1 MQNLMND
8 DEELDGGDGFIP
20 ATNPTKEDYDA
31 VVKQNARLY
40 ARIQKEKERRA
51 KAGDPAPAAKPAEQ
65 QTPPAAKPEDDKW
78 REAMELKTDGYSSEE
93 VAFIQKN
100 GGRAAID
107 DPFVKAA
114 LESIRNQK
122 KAEAA
127 QVSDATP
134 KSDVEKQY
142 TDQQLRE
149 MKTEDLEKLLPKA

>member
-1 MQNLMND
+1 MQNFEQD
-8 DEELDGGDGFIP
+8 DEELGEDGGFIP
-20 ATNPTKEDYDA
+20 ATNPTKEDYEA
-31 VVKQNARLY
+31 VVTQNRRLY
-40 ARIQKEKERRA
+40 ARLKKKKPA
-51 KAGDPAPAAKPAEQ
+51 SADPATPAKPAEQ

-127 QVSDATP
+127 QVAGAAP